1 MRIRV
6 LRMAMYYYASKLSS
20 IACGT
25 RCKHTVGQQRN
36 HDQRDRDKGRH
47 KSKSNDDESEYES
60 NAKVRVHFNFF
71 SHSTCLLMLN

>member
-25 RCKHTVGQQRN
+25 RCKHAVAQQR
-36 HDQRDRDKGRH
+36 HHGQRDRNKGRH
-47 KSKSNDDESEYES
+47 KTKANEDDSEDETD
-60 NAKVRVHFNFF
+60 AKVCDLLTHPVSF
-71 SHSTCLLMLN
+71 SFGFI